1 MIQPKLTQRP
11 APMATG
17 VLARKPLAHLLVYV
31 FDGKM
36 TGSFELVDEANDE
49 TVWIVVESGMISR
62 VSTRK
67 PTAYLG
73 HVLYEMGFIDDTQLN
88 QSLAVIAA
96 THRLHGQV
104 LLGNGTINRTQL
116 AEALRLQRSRKLHR
130 AFELPPETAF
140 AFFAGVD
147 GVGRRPNDVEPMDPL
162 ASIWRGILERPA
174 WDHVRSTLATVGG
187 QPLRLVGT
195 IEGLRLEDGA
205 AEAIERLRRGQ
216 ATTAQLAAMP
226 RLDARA
232 AQLLSY
238 FLVITKLAEVASDRG
253 PSKPV
258 SVPAPVSP
266 TSAVNKTTHRSGEHV
281 RTPSFTMR
289 GVSSDKTALRIPSP
303 FPRPGSPISASR
315 LKVSVSSPARDGVT
329 SSPRVGMPTKANL
342 EAEHALS
349 QAEMHLVL
357 GDRDP
362 AVSFAKRALS
372 IEPEMPDARALL
384 AYLGALAL
392 DSGQEA
398 QLRDSLSRID
408 AALREKDTCRRG
420 HYYRAAIRS
429 RLEDHEGA
437 ISDLREALLQDPN
450 DVEALAELRD
460 YEQQLK
466 DGTVTYGPK
475 SSGASRTRSGG
486 LLGLFGRTKD

>member
-1 MIQPKLTQRP
+1 
-11 APMATG
+11 MATG

-36 TGSFELVDEANDE
+36 TGSFELVDEASDE
-49 TVWIVVESGMISR
+49 TVCIVVESGMISR
-62 VSTRK
+62 VSTRR

-88 QSLAVIAA
+88 QSLAVVAA
-96 THRLHGQV
+96 TQRLHGQV
-104 LLGNGTINRTQL
+104 LLGNGSINRTQL
-116 AEALRLQRSRKLHR
+116 AEALRLQRARKLHR

-140 AFFAGVD
+140 AFYAGVD

-174 WDHVRSTLATVGG
+174 WDHVRSTLATVGER
-187 QPLRLVGT
+187 PLRLVGT
-195 IEGLRLEDGA
+195 IDGLRLEGGA
-205 AEAIERLRRGQ
+205 GEAIERLRRGD

-226 RLDARA
+226 RLDAQA
-232 AQLLSY
+232 AQLLTY
-238 FLVITKLAEVASDRG
+238 FLVITKLAEVAGRRG
-253 PSKPV
+253 ASAPA
-258 SVPAPVSP
+258 SVPAPRP
-266 TSAVNKTTHRSGEHV
+266 AAPAVAAPHRSGEHV

-315 LKVSVSSPARDGVT
+315 LKASVASPARDGAA
-329 SSPRVGMPTKANL
+329 SRPRVGMPTKANL

-362 AVSFAKRALS
+362 AIAFAKRALT

-384 AYLGALAL
+384 SYLGALAL
-392 DSGQEA
+392 DSRQEA

-408 AALREKDTCRRG
+408 AALQEKDTCRRG

-466 DGTVTYGPK
+466 DGTLTLGPK
-475 SSGASRTRSGG
+475 SSGPPRTGSGG
-486 LLGLFGRTKD
+486 LLGLFGRTKG